1 MTGKQGGRRLSVP
14 TWRDVVLHERLVM
27 AARKSLP
34 SISDV

>member
-1 MTGKQGGRRLSVP
+1 VKHLTGTA